1 MDGTKPNMDS
11 NAEENQDEGQES
23 KGTPRQR
30 FGVFL
35 CPLWRHTRLRQPE
48 RFTWLLSATS
58 YQCSTHILAGFACLK
73 RSAKINTT
81 TNRVFLLQ
89 TTEIIPPARRAGG
102 SVIVRLQTGFEGRR
116 QR

>member
-30 FGVFL
+30 GFFFL
-35 CPLWRHTRLRQPE
+35 RISVSLWRHSRLRLPE

-58 YQCSTHILAGFACLK
+58 YQSSKHTLAGSAYLK
-73 RSAKINTT
+73 RSAK
-81 TNRVFLLQ
+81 TNQ
-89 TTEIIPPARRAGG
+89 
-102 SVIVRLQTGFEGRR
+102 
-116 QR
+116 

>member
-30 FGVFL
+30 LL
-35 CPLWRHTRLRQPE
+35 CIFASLWRHTRLRQPE

-58 YQCSTHILAGFACLK
+58 YQWSKHILAGFADLK
-73 RSAKINTT
+73 KINTT

-89 TTEIIPPARRAGG
+89 TTEIIPPIPRAGE

-116 QR
+116 PR